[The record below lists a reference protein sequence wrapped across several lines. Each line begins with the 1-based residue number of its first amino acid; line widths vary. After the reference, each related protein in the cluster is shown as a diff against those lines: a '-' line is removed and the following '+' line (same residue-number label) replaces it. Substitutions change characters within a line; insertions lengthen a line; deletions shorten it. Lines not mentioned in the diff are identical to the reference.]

1 MSQYLSEAFKKL
13 DTLNEETF
21 SVTDSGLQDFVKF
34 TEDDEDENI
43 IDIIDVEAE
52 TVEDLEDSYIG
63 KVILDCCV
71 CHSKLYKDT
80 EDVVIEDDLANVN
93 EECPFCYAN
102 DGYKVVG
109 QVATFGEAEEEE
121 TEEKDDTLDEGII
134 DSVKKTVQNIK
145 NKPHFFSKYKEVLGK
160 DLKPGM
166 IVRFNSKSTGEL
178 LDVRPGKEEGD
189 MIFKVKYP
197 DGTIDEYDGYN
208 GDVEWEV
215 LQNPKQESI
224 DEGIIDTVKNKV
236 QDLKTRPHLFSKYN
250 EILGK
255 DLKPGMIVRFNS
267 KNSGEILDI
276 KPGEDGYMNIKVK
289 YDDGTVD
296 ESSINGEVEW
306 EVLRNSKQESIE
318 DFDESLNED
327 INNLSL
333 DTDDTHM
340 EMSSDENG
348 KVIIS
353 TEPLNNAKVDE
364 NETIAPIE
372 PETQNEI
379 ESNVADG
386 EEIEID
392 VDEFDE
398 ESFDELG
405 EGYLKKVYEN
415 VNSFKTSS
423 VSFLKD
429 KLILE
434 GVIKFNSG
442 NSKKTNFI
450 FGIREATKSG
460 KVRFIGENREIARGK
475 KSFTITG
482 RVDNKRFLSE
492 SFNYNYGVKTPLGKV
507 KRLYGT
513 INK

>member
-21 SVTDSGLQDFVKF
+21 SVTDSGLQDFIEF
-34 TEDDEDENI
+34 TENDENEDI
-43 IDIIDVEAE
+43 IDIIDVDAE

-63 KVILDCCV
+63 KIILDCCV

-80 EDVVIEDDLANVN
+80 EDVVIEDDIANAG

-109 QVATFGEAEEEE
+109 QVAAFGEEEKEEE
-121 TEEKDDTLDEGII
+121 TKDETDDEEVEEKEDLEESLHNKSYKDTHMIMGSDGSEVYTDGDLRKIWDDSHTSDPSMKEYKSFDDWKADTVSQMEELDE
-134 DSVKKTVQNIK
+134 SKPIK
-145 NKPHFFSKYKEVLGK
+145 
-160 DLKPGM
+160 
-166 IVRFNSKSTGEL
+166 
-178 LDVRPGKEEGD
+178 
-189 MIFKVKYP
+189 
-197 DGTIDEYDGYN
+197 
-208 GDVEWEV
+208 
-215 LQNPKQESI
+215 
-224 DEGIIDTVKNKV
+224 
-236 QDLKTRPHLFSKYN
+236 
-250 EILGK
+250 
-255 DLKPGMIVRFNS
+255 
-267 KNSGEILDI
+267 
-276 KPGEDGYMNIKVK
+276 
-289 YDDGTVD
+289 
-296 ESSINGEVEW
+296 
-306 EVLRNSKQESIE
+306 
-318 DFDESLNED
+318 ED

-340 EMSSDENG
+340 EMTSDENG
-348 KVIIS
+348 KVTIT
-353 TEPLNNAKVDE
+353 TEPLGNAKVDE

-372 PETQNEI
+372 PEVQNEI
-379 ESNVADG
+379 ESNVANG
-386 EEIEID
+386 EEIDID

-415 VNSFKTSS
+415 VDSFKTSK
-423 VSFLKD
+423 VSYND
-429 KLILE
+429 NKLVLE

-442 NSKKTNFI
+442 KAKKTTFLFENKLI
-450 FGIREATKSG
+450 TKKG
-460 KVRFIGENREIARGK
+460 KVRFIGENKEIAKGK

-482 RVDNKRFLSE
+482 RIDNKKFLSE

>member
-43 IDIIDVEAE
+43 IDIIDVDAE

-80 EDVVIEDDLANVN
+80 EDVVIEDDLANVG

-109 QVATFGEAEEEE
+109 QVAAFDEDDEEED
-121 TEEKDDTLDEGII
+121 TEEESEETKEDEEDDED
-134 DSVKKTVQNIK
+134 D
-145 NKPHFFSKYKEVLGK
+145 
-160 DLKPGM
+160 
-166 IVRFNSKSTGEL
+166 
-178 LDVRPGKEEGD
+178 
-189 MIFKVKYP
+189 
-197 DGTIDEYDGYN
+197 
-208 GDVEWEV
+208 
-215 LQNPKQESI
+215 
-224 DEGIIDTVKNKV
+224 
-236 QDLKTRPHLFSKYN
+236 
-250 EILGK
+250 
-255 DLKPGMIVRFNS
+255 
-267 KNSGEILDI
+267 DI
-276 KPGEDGYMNIKVK
+276 
-289 YDDGTVD
+289 
-296 ESSINGEVEW
+296 
-306 EVLRNSKQESIE
+306 
-318 DFDESLNED
+318 DESLNESKPINEATKKPSKKEILHILDSAKDDAEVEVGFETLTGYESMSFEKKDGEWWRGDSPISNDMLYDIIKTSKEVYLPIVESINED

-340 EMSSDENG
+340 EMTSDENG
-348 KVIIS
+348 KVTIT
-353 TEPLNNAKVDE
+353 TEPVSNEKIDE
-364 NETIAPIE
+364 NETIAPVE
-372 PETQNEI
+372 PEVQNEI

-398 ESFDELG
+398 KSFDELS

-415 VNSFKTSS
+415 VDSFKTSK
-423 VSFLKD
+423 VSYND
-429 KLILE
+429 NELILE

-442 NSKKTNFI
+442 KAKKTTFLFENKLI
-450 FGIREATKSG
+450 TKKG
-460 KVRFIGENREIARGK
+460 KVRFIGENKEIARGK

-482 RVDNKRFLSE
+482 RIDNKKFLSE

>member
-52 TVEDLEDSYIG
+52 TNEDLEDSYIG

-80 EDVVIEDDLANVN
+80 EDVVIEDDLANVG

-109 QVATFGEAEEEE
+109 QVAAFDEDDEDKEEED
-121 TEEKDDTLDEGII
+121 TEEESEETKEDEEDDEESEELDEGILDTKTKAKDKSKSI
-134 DSVKKTVQNIK
+134 KESDDPEDFRTWLDEPLSSYADPSSLFGKQEATLDFIENTGKQFGIEFMFGRTIGKEPQTVIVDYLKNDNMVYVYSNGTCKINGVQIGDPFDSVEDVDID
-145 NKPHFFSKYKEVLGK
+145 
-160 DLKPGM
+160 DLKDD
-166 IVRFNSKSTGEL
+166 IVRAIKS
-178 LDVRPGKEEGD
+178 
-189 MIFKVKYP
+189 
-197 DGTIDEYDGYN
+197 
-208 GDVEWEV
+208 
-215 LQNPKQESI
+215 
-224 DEGIIDTVKNKV
+224 
-236 QDLKTRPHLFSKYN
+236 
-250 EILGK
+250 
-255 DLKPGMIVRFNS
+255 
-267 KNSGEILDI
+267 I
-276 KPGEDGYMNIKVK
+276 K
-289 YDDGTVD
+289 D
-296 ESSINGEVEW
+296 ESKAI
-306 EVLRNSKQESIE
+306 
-318 DFDESLNED
+318 NED

-340 EMSSDENG
+340 EMTSDENG
-348 KVIIS
+348 KVTIT
-353 TEPLNNAKVDE
+353 TEPVGNEKIDE
-364 NETIAPIE
+364 NETIAPVE
-372 PETQNEI
+372 PEVQNEI

-398 ESFDELG
+398 ESFDELS

-415 VNSFKTSS
+415 VDSFKTSK
-423 VSFLKD
+423 VSYND
-429 KLILE
+429 NELILE

-442 NSKKTNFI
+442 KAKKTTFLFENKLI
-450 FGIREATKSG
+450 TKKG
-460 KVRFIGENREIARGK
+460 KVRFIGENKEIARGK

-482 RVDNKRFLSE
+482 RIDNKKFLSE

>member
-52 TVEDLEDSYIG
+52 TNEDLEDSYIG

-80 EDVVIEDDLANVN
+80 EDVVIEDDLANVG

-109 QVATFGEAEEEE
+109 QVAEFDNDDDEDDDEDDE
-121 TEEKDDTLDEGII
+121 TKDSEDTDEKDDDE
-134 DSVKKTVQNIK
+134 D
-145 NKPHFFSKYKEVLGK
+145 
-160 DLKPGM
+160 D
-166 IVRFNSKSTGEL
+166 
-178 LDVRPGKEEGD
+178 
-189 MIFKVKYP
+189 
-197 DGTIDEYDGYN
+197 
-208 GDVEWEV
+208 
-215 LQNPKQESI
+215 
-224 DEGIIDTVKNKV
+224 
-236 QDLKTRPHLFSKYN
+236 
-250 EILGK
+250 
-255 DLKPGMIVRFNS
+255 
-267 KNSGEILDI
+267 DI
-276 KPGEDGYMNIKVK
+276 E
-289 YDDGTVD
+289 
-296 ESSINGEVEW
+296 
-306 EVLRNSKQESIE
+306 
-318 DFDESLNED
+318 ESLNESKSIRED

-340 EMSSDENG
+340 EMTSDENG
-348 KVIIS
+348 KVTIT
-353 TEPLNNAKVDE
+353 TEPVGNEKTDE
-364 NETIAPIE
+364 NETIAPVE
-372 PETQNEI
+372 PEVQNEI
-379 ESNVADG
+379 KSNVGDG
-386 EEIEID
+386 EEIDID

-415 VNSFKTSS
+415 VDSFKTTK
-423 VSFLKD
+423 VSYND
-429 KLILE
+429 NKLVLE

-442 NSKKTNFI
+442 KSKKTTFLFENKLI
-450 FGIREATKSG
+450 TKKG
-460 KVRFIGENREIARGK
+460 KVRFIGENKEIARGK

-482 RVDNKRFLSE
+482 RIDHKKFLSE

-513 INK
+513 ISK